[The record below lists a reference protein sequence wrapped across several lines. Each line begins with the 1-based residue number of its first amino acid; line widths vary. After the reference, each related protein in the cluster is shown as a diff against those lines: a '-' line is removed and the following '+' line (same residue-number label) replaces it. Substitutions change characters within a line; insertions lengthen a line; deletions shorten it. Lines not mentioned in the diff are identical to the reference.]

1 MSQIM
6 KLFNFVTTILVFVS
20 SSVPSLAGDLTI
32 VYRERFA
39 DRNCVW
45 CHGPS
50 LQGFST
56 APRLA
61 GQSSQYVMNQLYSF
75 RDHARDNPLSRQYMW
90 GAAANHLS
98 LQTAR
103 NLALYLSTISP
114 KSANDGY
121 DVLTARGRTIYEGG
135 IPDANIPSCV
145 ACHGPN
151 AEGAAAQGA
160 GQIPRLG
167 GLSYYYLRRRLE
179 QWGEGYHA
187 TALPP
192 MPEIASKL
200 SANEIEALASY
211 LSFVK

>member
-20 SSVPSLAGDLTI
+20 SSVPSLAGDLT
-32 VYRERFA
+32 YGQRFA
-39 DRNCVW
+39 NRNCVW

-61 GQSSQYVMNQLYSF
+61 GQSPPYIVNQLHSF
-75 RDHARDNPLSRQYMW
+75 RDHERDNPLSRQYMW

-98 LQTAR
+98 FETAR

-114 KSANDGY
+114 KSADDGY
-121 DVLTARGRTIYEGG
+121 EALTARGRTIYQEG

-151 AEGAAAQGA
+151 AEGAAAEGA

-167 GLSYYYLRRRLE
+167 GLSYHYLKRRLE

-187 TALPP
+187 TALLP
-192 MPEIASKL
+192 MPEIANKL

>member
-1 MSQIM
+1 M
-6 KLFNFVTTILVFVS
+6 KLINFTTAILAFVS
-20 SSVPSLAGDLTI
+20 SSVPSLAGDLTFS
-32 VYRERFA
+32 YGQRFA
-39 DRNCVW
+39 DRNCAW

-98 LQTAR
+98 FQTAH
-103 NLALYLSTISP
+103 NLALYLSTLSP
-114 KSANDGY
+114 KPADDGHE
-121 DVLTARGRTIYEGG
+121 VLTPRGQMIYQEG

-167 GLSYYYLRRRLE
+167 GLSYYYLKRRLT

-187 TALPP
+187 TALAP

-200 SANEIEALASY
+200 SDNDIEALASY
-211 LSFVK
+211 LSFVR

>member
-32 VYRERFA
+32 VYGQRFA

-90 GAAANHLS
+90 GAAANHLG

-151 AEGAAAQGA
+151 AEGAAAEGA

>member
-32 VYRERFA
+32 VYGQRFA

-90 GAAANHLS
+90 GAAANHLG

>member
-6 KLFNFVTTILVFVS
+6 KLFTFVTTILVFVS

-32 VYRERFA
+32 VYGQRFA

-90 GAAANHLS
+90 GAAANHLG

>member
-1 MSQIM
+1 M
-6 KLFNFVTTILVFVS
+6 KILTSTIAIVAIAF
-20 SSVPSLAGDLTI
+20 SSVPSLAGDLMI
-32 VYRERFA
+32 IHGQKFA

-61 GQSSQYVMNQLYSF
+61 GQSAEYIVNQLYNF
-75 RDHARDNPLSRQYMW
+75 RTHARDNPLSRQYMW

-98 LQTAR
+98 LQTA
-103 NLALYLSTISP
+103 NALALYLSTLSP
-114 KSANDGY
+114 KAADDGY
-121 DVLTARGRTIYEGG
+121 EALTTKGRMIYQEG

-151 AEGAAAQGA
+151 AEGAAAEGA

-167 GLSYYYLRRRLE
+167 GLSYYYLKRRLE
-179 QWGEGYHA
+179 QWGEGYH
-187 TALPP
+187 TAAFPP
-192 MPEIASKL
+192 MPEIAGKL
-200 SANEIEALASY
+200 SDGEIEALASY
-211 LSFVK
+211 LSFVR

>member
-1 MSQIM
+1 MNLIKSIIA
-6 KLFNFVTTILVFVS
+6 ILAIVS
-20 SSVPSLAGDLTI
+20 SSVPSSAGQMES
-32 VYRERFA
+32 VHYGESFA
-39 DRNCVW
+39 DRNCTW

-50 LQGFST
+50 LQGFAT

-61 GQSSQYVMNQLYSF
+61 GQTRQYIENQLRDF
-75 RDHARDNPLSRQYMW
+75 RAHTRDNPLSKQYMW

-98 LQTAR
+98 PQTAQD
-103 NLALYLSTISP
+103 LAVYLSTLNP
-114 KSANDGY
+114 ESANDG
-121 DVLTARGRTIYEGG
+121 DSGLAARGQTIYREG
-135 IPDANIPSCV
+135 IPASNIPSCV

-151 AEGAAAQGA
+151 AEGAGAEGA

-167 GLSYYYLRRRLE
+167 GLSYHYLKRRLE

-187 TALPP
+187 AAAAP
-192 MPEIASKL
+192 MPGIASNL